1 MRVTLDYG
9 RTGLDVE
16 LPDDRTLPPLEI
28 KPAPPLPDPDAAV
41 AEALGYDHLPLARAL
56 AA

>member
-41 AEALGYDHLPLARAL
+41 VTVTDGTVRVTTRA
-56 AA
+56 